1 MVMKK
6 FQLELAVTLAMSVM
20 TGCRSS
26 SVAHRADPPSRTEAS
41 SMARSET
48 TSKNAH
54 ATVEPVESAESRPDE
69 IQQTSAESVS
79 ESSQSHAPAGPIR
92 YSIQSAIETG
102 LNQNPDL
109 VALRQNDPVGTA
121 VLGVAQTYPFNP
133 FIQVQATPFQHAP
146 NNDTINAGSG
156 TTYHY
161 VLLMQQIQ
169 LGHQQQF
176 REDVATASLNGIRW
190 NIIQA
195 ELLNVAQ
202 TERLY
207 FAAIYQKGIWD
218 LAKLNAKNNEDL
230 LSILQIQ
237 QENGQATAADV
248 AIVRLDVKST
258 RQQLR
263 IAEANYQTALLD
275 LKRHLCLP
283 PDLEIQLVQSPFD
296 WSWQPA
302 EVTELTSMAMNR
314 PDVMAARAD
323 ADSARANTCLADANR
338 IPDVQI
344 GPYYQRTDSG
354 ISYLGFRAQMD
365 LPVINNGTPM
375 LRQRQAEFCQR
386 VAAAQQIA
394 TRANLEAVAVG
405 ERYERAR
412 SLIENSAENTR
423 VSVPIELQRLEE
435 QFKANE
441 VDILR
446 VIQARNS
453 LLQSQRADLDALN
466 EVMQAAVAI
475 TASTGI
481 PLESLATTTVP
492 EKTP

>member
-1 MVMKK
+1 MKS
-6 FQLELAVTLAMSVM
+6 LRIELALALALSVII
-20 TGCRSS
+20 GCRSS
-26 SVAHRADPPSRTEAS
+26 SFVH
-41 SMARSET
+41 RSET
-48 TSKNAH
+48 SKRHSTTAIARTEVKQTS
-54 ATVEPVESAESRPDE
+54 PRQSESAEVAEEESE
-69 IQQTSAESVS
+69 TIQQVSAESPDVDTIRNVS
-79 ESSQSHAPAGPIR
+79 AVPFH

-102 LNQNPDL
+102 LTQNPDL
-109 VALRQNDPVGTA
+109 VALRQNDAVGTA

-133 FIQVQATPFQHAP
+133 FLQVQATPYQNAP
-146 NNDTINAGSG
+146 NDATVNANSG

-176 REDVATASLNGIRW
+176 REEVATASLNGIRW

-202 TERLY
+202 TERFY
-207 FAAIYQKGIWD
+207 FAAIYQKGLWE
-218 LAKLNAKNNEDL
+218 LAKLNAKNNEEL

-237 QENGQATAADV
+237 QENGQATASDV

-283 PDLEIQLVQSPFD
+283 PDREIVLDQSPFD
-296 WSWQPA
+296 WDWQPA
-302 EVTELTSMAMNR
+302 SLADLTSMAMNR

-323 ADSARANTCLADANR
+323 VDTARANTFLADANR

-354 ISYLGFRAQMD
+354 ITYLGFRAHMD

-375 LRQRQAEFCQR
+375 LRQRQAEMCQR
-386 VAAAQQIA
+386 AAVSQQLA
-394 TRANLEAVAVG
+394 TRANLEAIAAG
-405 ERYERAR
+405 DRYERAR
-412 SLIENSAENTR
+412 ALLDNSSPNTR
-423 VSVPIELQRLEE
+423 VSVPVELQRLEE

-453 LLQSQRADLDALN
+453 LLQSQRADLDTMN
-466 EVMQAAVAI
+466 EIMQSAVAV
-475 TASTGI
+475 TVSTGI
-481 PLESLATTTVP
+481 PLESLATKSATV
-492 EKTP
+492 E

>member
-1 MVMKK
+1 MKK
-6 FQLELAVTLAMSVM
+6 FRAELAVTLALSFAC
-20 TGCRSS
+20 GCRSS
-26 SVAHRADPPSRTEAS
+26 SIAHRSELKPSDSAAVTAKAS
-41 SMARSET
+41 PKSDASLDQSEP
-48 TSKNAH
+48 A
-54 ATVEPVESAESRPDE
+54 ESAEELSAP
-69 IQQTSAESVS
+69 IQQVSAE
-79 ESSQSHAPAGPIR
+79 APDDSATAGTVAPLH

-102 LNQNPDL
+102 LSQNPDL

-133 FIQVQATPFQHAP
+133 FLQVQATPYQRAP
-146 NNDTINAGSG
+146 NDDTVNAGSG

-161 VLLMQQIQ
+161 ILLMQQIQ
-169 LGHQQQF
+169 LGNQQQF
-176 REDVATASLNGIRW
+176 REDVATAALNGIRW
-190 NIIQA
+190 NIVQA

-207 FAAIYQKGIWD
+207 FVAIYQKGLRD
-218 LAKLNAKNNEDL
+218 LAKLNAKNNEEL
-230 LSILQIQ
+230 LAILQVQ
-237 QENGQATAADV
+237 LENGQATAADV

-283 PDLEIQLVQSPFD
+283 PTQEIVLDQTPYD
-296 WSWQPA
+296 WEWQPA
-302 EVTELTSMAMNR
+302 DPTYLTSMAMNR

-323 ADSARANTCLADANR
+323 ADTARANTCLADANR

-354 ISYLGFRAQMD
+354 ITYLGFRAQMD

-375 LRQRQAEFCQR
+375 LRQRQAEMCQR
-386 VAAAQQIA
+386 VTVAQQLA
-394 TRANLEAVAVG
+394 TRANLEAVAAG
-405 ERYERAR
+405 DRYERAR
-412 SLIENSAENTR
+412 TLLDPSNDIPR
-423 VSVPIELQRLEE
+423 VSVPVELQRLEE

-441 VDILR
+441 VDFLR

-453 LLQSQRADLDALN
+453 WLQSQRADLDALN
-466 EVMQAAVAI
+466 EVMQSAVAI

-481 PLESLATTTVP
+481 PLESLAV
-492 EKTP
+492 KGTPVE